1 MMSILKLANDAGNCS
16 DTLSNKLLYIT
27 RSDACQQ
34 EYIYSYNTFTIRAY
48 EIFML
53 TKKIHGQEQG
63 KAYYHFILRPENTDP
78 VLEPDDFF
86 AMLIQIT
93 VFLATYNG
101 DRQAVSAI
109 HFDDGER
116 LHGHCILNNIDMNT
130 GKRWNI
136 DRATLRD
143 IKRNISCIL
152 KNYGLSE
159 IR

>member
-1 MMSILKLANDAGNCS
+1 MSILKLANDAGNCS
-16 DTLSNKLLYIT
+16 DTLYKKMQYIT
-27 RSDACQQ
+27 RSDACRQ
-34 EYIYSYNTFTIRAY
+34 EYIYGYETSSLHAY
-48 EIFML
+48 EAFML
-53 TKKIHGQEQG
+53 TRKVYCQEHG
-63 KAYYHFILRPENTDP
+63 KAYYHFIIRPENTDL

-86 AMLIQIT
+86 GMLTQIT
-93 VFLATYNG
+93 VFLANYDG
-101 DRQAVSAI
+101 HRQAVSAI

-116 LHGHCILNNIDMNT
+116 LHGHCILNNIDMHT

-143 IKRNISCIL
+143 IKENISHIL